1 MLLTLHTSPHL
12 RNDVVTATADRQL
25 TQEISS
31 SRTSFMARLR
41 KLRKPRKA
49 SQARGTGVRHL
60 SSVPLRIPEKRRQ
73 SIRDRV
79 ELPPQRN
86 VSEHCGTVYGARQHR
101 EIFRESACD
110 DCLKAEARY
119 RKSRTRPPTMQVEV
133 DFVVELLFSATDPV
147 YRKIE
152 KRYGEKKI
160 QKLIADYE
168 SRQDARN
175 DRVR

>member
-1 MLLTLHTSPHL
+1 MTLSQPPQT
-12 RNDVVTATADRQL
+12 D
-25 TQEISS
+25 S
-31 SRTSFMARLR
+31 SRKKSLPPALHSWPDCGSFASLARHR
-41 KLRKPRKA
+41 KQGERACDTCRAFRSEYLK
-49 SQARGTGVRHL
+49 
-60 SSVPLRIPEKRRQ
+60 KRRQ